1 MYKLVLDM
9 TPQEIDAML
18 DKQFEEMDAQVL
30 EEFKLVLAEAL
41 KIQRA
46 KVRASGGYNDD
57 TGQLRSSVGGIIYKD
72 GKVLH
77 EDFELAPYGT
87 DKAPGLQ
94 EGREKAFAEL
104 RDSSG
109 WGITLVA
116 GKEYASWVEK
126 NHGLSVLTDAEREIY
141 KTLEQAFNNVSV

>member
-9 TPQEIDAML
+9 TDAEL
-18 DKQFEEMDAQVL
+18 DAIVEEEFANADKQTL
-30 EEFKLVLAEAL
+30 EEFKMVLAEAL

-46 KVRASGGYNDD
+46 KVRATGGYNDD

-87 DKAPGLQ
+87 DKAPGLSV
-94 EGREKAFAEL
+94 GREKAFAEL
-104 RDSSG
+104 RETKG
-109 WGITLVA
+109 WGITIVA
-116 GKEYASWVEK
+116 GMEYASWVQTR
-126 NHGLSVLTDAEREIY
+126 HSLSVLVDASTELDKSLDEAFERI
-141 KTLEQAFNNVSV
+141 SV